1 MRNMYSSD
9 SGSPAYVSDINITH
23 TGRQTLVI
31 LWGAFGVSISSI
43 WSHKLRSFLTL
54 LGIIIGVASVV
65 SVGAAIEGLRKYV
78 NDSLEGVLGS
88 NTVVVARI
96 VGINISYE
104 EYLEMLRKHKP
115 IRLKDMRIVQ
125 ELCSDCEAIS
135 PFMDRNDDVKR
146 GSRIYE
152 QARISGINE
161 DLLKIEKV
169 DLEQGRFISAFDV
182 SRAVSSA
189 VIGIDIRDELFGPVD
204 AIGKTIRIG
213 GDKFTV
219 VGIEAKKGSNLIGGS
234 TDDLIYIPYTAY
246 MKKYGTRQEIAF
258 RVKSP
263 TKETF
268 FYTRDEV
275 RQILRAH
282 HKLRPNQDDD
292 FSFLALTDIQE
303 EIDRLIAVL
312 TVVIIP
318 VIAISMVIAAIVVM
332 NIMLVIVTERTVEIG
347 MRKALGARRKDILF
361 QFLVESALLAMTGGI
376 IGVLVAYLVSIIVV
390 SSTPVPMF
398 ITLTYIIFA
407 ILSSGGIGVV
417 SGLYPAFK
425 ASKLDPI
432 VALMRE

>member
-1 MRNMYSSD
+1 MHYSD
-9 SGSPAYVSDINITH
+9 SGSRTNPPEINTAH
-23 TGRQTLVI
+23 SKRQTLAS
-31 LWGAFGVSISSI
+31 LWEASRISIDSI

-78 NDSLEGVLGS
+78 TDSLEGALGS
-88 NTVVVARI
+88 NTIIVARI
-96 VGINISYE
+96 AGVNISYDD
-104 EYLEMLRKHKP
+104 YLEMLRRHKP
-115 IRLKDMRIVQ
+115 IRLKDMEIVQ
-125 ELCSDCEAIS
+125 ELCGDCEAIS
-135 PFMDRNDDVKR
+135 PSMNRNDNVKR
-146 GSRIYE
+146 GGLIFE
-152 QARISGINE
+152 QARINGINE
-161 DLLKIEKV
+161 DTLKIENI
-169 DLEQGRFISAFDV
+169 DIEEGRFISASDV
-182 SRAVSSA
+182 SRAIPSA
-189 VIGIDIRDELFGPVD
+189 VIGIDIRDELFGSVD

-219 VGIEAKKGSNLIGGS
+219 VGIEAKKGSSLIGSS
-234 TDDLIYIPYTAY
+234 TDNSIYIPYTAY

-258 RVKSP
+258 RVQSP

-268 FYTRDEV
+268 LYTRDEV
-275 RQILRAH
+275 RQILRAR

-292 FSFLALTDIQE
+292 FSLLALTDIQG
-303 EIDRLIAVL
+303 EIDQIIAVI

-347 MRKALGARRKDILF
+347 MRKALGARRKDILL
-361 QFLVESALLAMTGGI
+361 QFLVESALLAMVGGV
-376 IGVLVAYLVSIIVV
+376 IGVLIAGIVSIIVV
-390 SSTPVPMF
+390 NTTPVPMF

-407 ILSSGGIGVV
+407 VLSSGGIGVI

>member
-9 SGSPAYVSDINITH
+9 SGSPAYVSDITH

-31 LWGAFGVSISSI
+31 LWGAFGVSIGSI

-125 ELCSDCEAIS
+125 ELCGDCEAIS

-169 DLEQGRFISAFDV
+169 DLEQGRFISDFDV

-189 VIGIDIRDELFGPVD
+189 VIGTDIRDELFGPVD

-263 TKETF
+263 TKESF

-275 RQILRAH
+275 RQILRAY

-407 ILSSGGIGVV
+407 VLSSGGIGVV

>member
-1 MRNMYSSD
+1 MARSR
-9 SGSPAYVSDINITH
+9 
-23 TGRQTLVI
+23 RQTFIVMC
-31 LWGAFGVSISSI
+31 GAFGVSIGSI

-65 SVGAAIEGLRKYV
+65 SVGAAIEGLRNYV
-78 NDSLEGVLGS
+78 TDSLEGILGS
-88 NTVVVARI
+88 NTIVVARI
-96 VGINISYE
+96 VGINMSYE
-104 EYLEMLRKHKP
+104 EYMEMLRKHKP
-115 IRLKDMRIVQ
+115 IRLEDMNIVD
-125 ELCSDCEAIS
+125 ELCGDCEAIS
-135 PFMDRNDDVKR
+135 PFMDRSDDVKR
-146 GSRIYE
+146 GGRVYE
-152 QARISGINE
+152 QARISGVNE

-169 DLEQGRFISAFDV
+169 DLGQGRVISDFDV
-182 SRAVSSA
+182 SRAISSA
-189 VIGIDIRDELFGPVD
+189 VIGTDIRDELFGSVD
-204 AIGKTIRIG
+204 AVGKTIRIG

-246 MKKYGTRQEIAF
+246 MKKYGAHQEIAF

-275 RQILRAH
+275 RQILRAR

-292 FSFLALTDIQE
+292 FSFLALTDIQD
-303 EIDRLIAVL
+303 EIDKLIAVL

-347 MRKALGARRKDILF
+347 MRKALGARRKDILL
-361 QFLVESALLAMTGGI
+361 QFLVESALLATIGGI
-376 IGVLVAYLVSIIVV
+376 IGVLAAYLVCAVV
-390 SSTPVPMF
+390 VAATPVPMF
-398 ITLTYIIFA
+398 ISPAYIIFA
-407 ILSSGGIGVV
+407 VLSSGGIGVV